1 MQPPRKAPMMNTGI
15 HTGTDTDL
23 LWSPGRR
30 ELEDSNV
37 ACFMEWVS
45 EERGLH
51 FSDYAELWRWSSTDL
66 PGFWSAVWEYYGL
79 DSVTSYDE
87 VLSDASMPGAVWFP
101 GARLNFAERCFAQ
114 ATDARPALISIA
126 EGGAP
131 VETSWQEL
139 RRQVADVAAALR
151 RMGIGPGDCVAGYL
165 PNLPQTVVALLA
177 TAAVGAVWTA
187 CSPDFGTPS
196 VLARLRQAEPAVLVA
211 ADGYR
216 YGGKT
221 YDRRPE
227 VAELA
232 DGLPTLRHLLAVDNL
247 FATPTEPWTARA
259 GIEQH
264 AWSTLPAAES
274 PLEFAALPFDH
285 PLWILWSSGT
295 TGIPKGIVQGH
306 GGIVVELLKAL
317 GLGADLRADDRY
329 LFLTSTSWMVWNF
342 LVGGLLHGST
352 IILYDGSPTF
362 PDVNG
367 AWRIAERTGA
377 TMVGVGAAY
386 LAAVEKSG
394 THPAAEFDLK
404 PMRSILQTG
413 SALPAGT
420 WRWAYDRLAPHA
432 WLQSI
437 CGGTDI
443 CSVLAGGSPL
453 LPVRVGRIQGPAL
466 GVALAS
472 WDTGGRPLTGE
483 QGELVVTAP
492 LPSMPLHFVGD
503 PDGTRYRAAYFD
515 TYPGVWR
522 HGDWVTVDAD
532 LSVVVAG
539 RSDSTLNRMGVRM
552 GSADIYSVVEQLPE
566 IADSLVIGVEE
577 PDGGYFMPL
586 FVVTADGVA
595 LDEALRERITTAIR
609 RRLSP
614 RHVPDVIVPVPAVPR
629 TLTGKKL
636 EVPVKRILQGARAG
650 DVSSEGSVTHP
661 EMLDWFADFARP
673 PFSPTPGR
681 SVFPGESGAR

>member
-1 MQPPRKAPMMNTGI
+1 MN
-15 HTGTDTDL
+15 TDTDL
-23 LWSPGRR
+23 LWSPGRP

-37 ACFMEWVS
+37 AVFMEWLEDV
-45 EERGLH
+45 RGLR
-51 FSDYAELWRWSSTDL
+51 FTDYAELWRWSSTDL
-66 PGFWSAVWEYYGL
+66 PGFWSAVWEFYGL
-79 DSVTSYDE
+79 DAVTHYDE
-87 VLSDASMPGAVWFP
+87 VLSDASMPGASWFP

-114 ATDARPALISIA
+114 ATDARPALVGVA
-126 EGGAP
+126 EGGTP

-139 RRQVADVAAALR
+139 SRQVADVAAALR
-151 RMGIGPGDCVAGYL
+151 RMGVGPGDCVAGYL

-177 TAAVGAVWTA
+177 SAAAGAVWTA

-196 VLARLRQAEPAVLVA
+196 VLARLRQARPAVLVA

-216 YGGKT
+216 HGGKT

-232 DGLPTLRHLLAVDNL
+232 NGLPTLRHVLAVDNL
-247 FATPTEPWTARA
+247 FTPPTEPWSARP

-264 AWSTLPAAES
+264 AWSALPAADA
-274 PLEFAALPFDH
+274 PLEFADVPFDH

-295 TGIPKGIVQGH
+295 TGVPKGIVQGH

-317 GLGADLRADDRY
+317 GLGVDLRADDRY

-362 PDVNG
+362 PDING
-367 AWRIAERTGA
+367 AWRIAEQTGA
-377 TMVGVGAAY
+377 TVVGVGAAY
-386 LAAVEKSG
+386 LAAVEKSD
-394 THPAAEFDLK
+394 THPAAEFGLQRL
-404 PMRSILQTG
+404 RSVLQTG
-413 SALPAGT
+413 SALPPST
-420 WRWAYDRLAPHA
+420 WRWVYDRLAPEV

-443 CSVLAGGSPL
+443 CSVLAGGSAL
-453 LPVRVGRIQGPAL
+453 LPVRVGRIPGPSL

-472 WDTGGRPLTGE
+472 WDPCGHPLTGE

-492 LPSMPLHFVGD
+492 LPSMPLHFVAD
-503 PDGTRYRAAYFD
+503 PDGTRYRASYFD

-522 HGDWVTVDAD
+522 HGDWVTVDTD

-552 GSADIYSVVEQLPE
+552 GSADIYAVVEQLPE
-566 IADSLVIGVEE
+566 VADSLVIGVER

-586 FVVTADGVA
+586 FVVTAHGTA
-595 LDEALRERITTAIR
+595 LDDGLRERITTAIKR
-609 RRLSP
+609 ELSP

-636 EVPVKRILQGARAG
+636 EVPVKRILQGARTG
-650 DVSSEGSVTHP
+650 DVSSEGSVAHP
-661 EMLDWFADFARP
+661 EMLEWFTEFAA
-673 PFSPTPGR
+673 R
-681 SVFPGESGAR
+681 SGVGQVNP